1 MERLIATWGYN
12 EMRAPDG
19 CPRSRE
25 GDAFGVKCPGC
36 FRVGLSPAAGNAQN
50 LTDIQNIAGQII

>member
-1 MERLIATWGYN
+1 
-12 EMRAPDG
+12 MRAPDG